1 MYSVSLPYL
10 ILTALCV
17 PSDPTSARTHTAP
30 ALHFSD
36 VYPSRGHIL
45 SFMYVP
51 YFITI
56 ITRVVQY
63 NMHVGL
69 VFGRNNIFDRSR
81 HHLTCTR
88 CFMTRYVF
96 SENSPTP
103 RALPVYHCFNSM
115 ARIRI
120 RSFLIHCNSAI
131 IVIIIVL
138 LSRAD

>member
-96 SENSPTP
+96 PKTLRHRERYLCT
-103 RALPVYHCFNSM
+103 
-115 ARIRI
+115 
-120 RSFLIHCNSAI
+120 
-131 IVIIIVL
+131 IVL
-138 LSRAD
+138 TLWLESVYVHFYYTVTVRLLL